1 MDISKLCENMNIDR
15 SIFKEAV
22 QFANDQL
29 KVILT
34 QRGLTFH
41 DFEGGDFEGEEEVK
55 EATGIASGEASSI
68 LSEVFTN
75 VEEWVIKKK
84 EEEKRKAQEIPESPS
99 NEIEEGKAAQE
110 IPESLSNEIEEGK
123 AAQETPGS
131 PSNEIEEGKAV
142 QETPGSPS
150 NEIEEGTPVVH
161 PNELLWKLYTEGKWG
176 RVQGKVYDE
185 KSNPELG
192 RVKMKDLQW
201 FLSQTDFVL
210 RGEIHH
216 IDPCGW
222 YDADATN
229 QAISLLSDREAVEEC
244 MTDFCHYQKKMDQFC
259 KEKNYKDRNDIG
271 EVPDKIEKKWFSA
284 PGSSISMPLS
294 PSDQKVNPHAILVS
308 TENFVLAKHGV
319 PKMCDSPSCRRVG
332 HLMGFLAP
340 QIKPGGF
347 DVLEWYMNIP
357 IYTRDNREELCALCI
372 YN

>member
-84 EEEKRKAQEIPESPS
+84 EEGKRKAQEIPESPS
-99 NEIEEGKAAQE
+99 NEIEEGKAA
-110 IPESLSNEIEEGK
+110 
-123 AAQETPGS
+123 
-131 PSNEIEEGKAV
+131 

>member
-176 RVQGKVYDE
+176 RVQG
-185 KSNPELG
+185 
-192 RVKMKDLQW
+192 
-201 FLSQTDFVL
+201 
-210 RGEIHH
+210 
-216 IDPCGW
+216 
-222 YDADATN
+222 
-229 QAISLLSDREAVEEC
+229 
-244 MTDFCHYQKKMDQFC
+244 
-259 KEKNYKDRNDIG
+259 
-271 EVPDKIEKKWFSA
+271 
-284 PGSSISMPLS
+284 
-294 PSDQKVNPHAILVS
+294 
-308 TENFVLAKHGV
+308 
-319 PKMCDSPSCRRVG
+319 
-332 HLMGFLAP
+332 
-340 QIKPGGF
+340 
-347 DVLEWYMNIP
+347 
-357 IYTRDNREELCALCI
+357 
-372 YN
+372 